1 MNLEQKLDRLEE
13 IVAKLEE
20 GEAPL
25 EESLRLFE
33 EGAKL
38 ASEVKAELAGARARI
53 LEVMKSAEGLFE
65 TREFEL

>member
-1 MNLEQKLDRLEE
+1 MNLEQKLNRLEE
-13 IVAKLEE
+13 IVAALEE
-20 GEAPL
+20 GEVPL